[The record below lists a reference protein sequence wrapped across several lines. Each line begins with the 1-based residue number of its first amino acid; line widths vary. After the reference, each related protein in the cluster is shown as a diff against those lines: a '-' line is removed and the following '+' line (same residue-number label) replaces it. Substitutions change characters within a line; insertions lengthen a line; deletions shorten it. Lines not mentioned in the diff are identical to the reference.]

1 MKLVVAHLR
10 ALDAYV
16 SREFSAIIR
25 ELVDAYRWQH
35 VEFRTL
41 WQAGKPLSETL
52 LGRFGELPE
61 AILFWEGYE
70 FINTYTRQIMALDC
84 RKAMVADDL
93 HEKSI
98 ISRWGRLASYLPA
111 TSSSRPTPTASWN
124 SSRRPRGSSR

>member
-25 ELVDAYRWQH
+25 ELVDAHRWQH

-52 LGRFGELPE
+52 LGLFGELPE

-70 FINTYTRQIMALDC
+70 FINTLRGRSWRSTAARPWSRTTCTR
-84 RKAMVADDL
+84 
-93 HEKSI
+93 S
-98 ISRWGRLASYLPA
+98 P
-111 TSSSRPTPTASWN
+111 SSRAGAA
-124 SSRRPRGSSR
+124 SRRT